1 MIRDIP
7 FYVVQFTCCIAL
19 VVLSYLFYPHQLE
32 QAKNLELSN
41 ATIKYISIIVLNGL
55 MIVKMLTEFFDKPTK
70 ELWATMFLRNI
81 TSLSS
86 ISIGMI
92 AIGNTYISCNF
103 CEWFLFLIPSI
114 ALLSDI
120 FNNNEDLLATRGTT
134 FQNWKRPARLQ
145 NYWSMLFLYILNMGT
160 LVWAFISYYLY
171 NTDENK
177 KIFEDKYLTIY
188 IISMSLILMKFI
200 IIVIGRCFTT
210 PRDYDLLSNEAEATI
225 NVATS
230 LNAPIISYIFDISIL
245 GFISFLFGMLERLPR
260 SYNDKE
266 YLIAM
271 VEVSIGLSIIK
282 ILIGKNKV

>member
-1 MIRDIP
+1 MIRDVP
-7 FYVVQFTCCIAL
+7 FYVVQFLCCSAL

-41 ATIKYISIIVLNGL
+41 ATIKYITIIVLNGL
-55 MIVKMLTEFFDKPTK
+55 MIIKMLTEFFDKPTR

-81 TSLSS
+81 TSLFG

-92 AIGNTYISCNF
+92 AIGNTYISCDF
-103 CEWFLFLIPSI
+103 CELFLISIPSI

-134 FQNWKRPARLQ
+134 FQNWTRPAKLE
-145 NYWSMLFLYILNMGT
+145 NYWTMLFLYVLNMSILG
-160 LVWAFISYYLY
+160 WAFISYYLY

-177 KIFEDKYLTIY
+177 KIFEDKYLLIY
-188 IISMSLILMKFI
+188 IVSMSVILMKFI
-200 IIVIGRCFTT
+200 IFVIGRCFTT
-210 PRDYDLLSNEAEATI
+210 PRDYELLSNEAEATI

-230 LNAPIISYIFDISIL
+230 LNAPLLSYIFDISIL
-245 GFISFLFGMLERLPR
+245 GFISFLYGMLEILPR

-271 VEVSIGLSIIK
+271 VEVSVVLSIIK